1 MVARGF
7 VLRRLHQFG
16 RPPDFICMNFDEDEG
31 RLRAKSQAF
40 GATTLAALATVVAV
54 VAAACLL
61 APMGWARAQGVV
73 LSSAFINASG
83 NDTRGASV
91 QYQYEVDGHTY
102 INDRLSLFRSAGK
115 YDAGSGQWMWDDR
128 RLVNE
133 HPQGS
138 AIEVFYDPGTPSRS
152 VVVAHANMPG
162 LWGAGA
168 VLSVM
173 WVIAG
178 NMCWKLRRGAESGSH
193 CDASFHRRAA

>member
-1 MVARGF
+1 
-7 VLRRLHQFG
+7 
-16 RPPDFICMNFDEDEG
+16 MNFDQDEG

-54 VAAACLL
+54 VAAAYLL
-61 APMGWARAQGVV
+61 APMRWPRAQGVV

-91 QYQYEVDGHTY
+91 QYQYVIDGHTY
-102 INDRLSLFRSAGK
+102 INDRLSLFRSAGN
-115 YDAGSGQWMWDDR
+115 YDVGSGQWLWDDQ
-128 RLVNE
+128 RLVDE

-168 VLSVM
+168 VLAVM
-173 WVIAG
+173 WIIAG
-178 NMCWKLRRGAESGSH
+178 NLCWKLRRCCEAILPLDDSS
-193 CDASFHRRAA
+193 HRRAA

>member
-1 MVARGF
+1 
-7 VLRRLHQFG
+7 
-16 RPPDFICMNFDEDEG
+16 MNFDQDEG
-31 RLRAKSQAF
+31 RLRARSQAF

-54 VAAACLL
+54 VAAAYLL
-61 APMGWARAQGVV
+61 APMRWPRAQGVV

-115 YDAGSGQWMWDDR
+115 YDVGSGQWLWDDQ
-128 RLVNE
+128 RLVDE

-168 VLSVM
+168 VLAVI
-173 WVIAG
+173 WTIAG
-178 NMCWKLRRGAESGSH
+178 NLCWKLRRANGASARNDEPWV
-193 CDASFHRRAA
+193 HRSAA